1 MINAFFILNEYAANI
16 GKSKGVFYVRFNKC
30 GEQLVSLTG
39 ALKNI
44 KCVLHIRCNKFI
56 LELL

>member
-1 MINAFFILNEYAANI
+1 MINAFFLNEYVANI
-16 GKSKGVFYVRFNKC
+16 GKSKRVFHVRFNKY
-30 GEQLVSLTG
+30 GEQLISLTG

-56 LELL
+56 LELV